1 MSFRLRIFSVLV
13 LAMIFVFPAA
23 VFSQESSDK
32 SSSDETVL
40 EDGWYYNK
48 IIKSIVFKGLKNIDK
63 KDVDGLVSSYY
74 GKRFTDELYENLYER
89 IDNLEYFDEINPEV
103 TPADSKHNTLII
115 TINVVEKPA
124 VSRIFVR
131 GNSQIRTTEIKDA
144 ASIKEKDIFNSS
156 KLPADERAIRNL
168 YLEKGFTNARV
179 SSETKNTEKGVE
191 VTFVI
196 DEGRSTVVGSIKFIG
211 NKVVSSKTLKKKI
224 SLKEAGIISKG
235 AFQESMLEADRQAIV
250 AYYGNMGYID
260 AQVVDITKDVAVNE
274 KKKRDELTIT
284 FAIQEGSQYTFNG
297 VSFVGNEIFSDEELG
312 SYIKLQKGAVF
323 NQTKYNEGVM
333 AVADHYYENGYTS
346 NRFQQ
351 IPEKDEENKTIGFQ
365 FMIIENVRSHVENI
379 TLKGNTK
386 TKDKVILRELP
397 IESGDIFSKAKVT
410 TGLRNLYNLQY
421 FSAVVP
427 DITPGSEENLV
438 DLVISVEEQ
447 STTSIEFGVTF
458 SGVSDPDDLPFALFV
473 KWQDSNVAGSG
484 NSVSASASVAT
495 DTQSVGLSWSTGWI
509 FDLPVSAS
517 ISTEFSHSSLSA
529 LRNKIDAY
537 GFVNDDD
544 YYMNYEQLKWSSG
557 FSLGRRW
564 TPDFAILSAATGI
577 NFSLKNNM
585 YDDDLWSPVDTSVS
599 DYANNW
605 GWQNSVWT
613 SFSIDDRDINYD
625 PSTGWFASQRLT
637 WYGITPWEDEYFLR
651 SDTKLEKYFT
661 LLKFQMTESWLFKVV
676 LMGYSG
682 LSMQFPAPG
691 SAVGDS
697 SRLYIDGMF
706 NGRGW
711 TSIYNTHRGRALWSN
726 IVELRIPL
734 VPGVLALDLF
744 ADAAAI
750 KESPYEL
757 SELKKEDFFFSFGPG
772 IRFTIP
778 QFPLRLLFA
787 NTGKFGSSDS
797 SDNYGKGDGEWHW
810 DKNWKFVLSFNI
822 TNK

>member
-1 MSFRLRIFSVLV
+1 MV
-13 LAMIFVFPAA
+13 LAFFLFCNAA
-23 VFSQESSDK
+23 VFSQETSGAE
-32 SSSDETVL
+32 ETAL
-40 EDGWYYNK
+40 EDGWYYDK
-48 IIKSIVFKGLKNIDK
+48 IIKSIVFKGLKNVDS
-63 KDVDGLVSSYY
+63 KDVDGLVSSFY
-74 GKRFTDELYENLYER
+74 GKKFTDELYENLYER

-103 TPADSKHNTLII
+103 TPADSKHRTLII
-115 TINVVEKPA
+115 TINVVEKPS
-124 VSRIFVR
+124 VSRIFVK
-131 GNSQIRTTEIKDA
+131 GNSQIRTTEIKEA
-144 ASIKEKDIFNSS
+144 ASVKEKDIFNES

-168 YLEKGFTNARV
+168 YLGKGFTNARV
-179 SSETKNTEKGVE
+179 SSEVKKTDKGVE

-196 DEGRSTVVGSIKFIG
+196 DEGRSTVVSSIKFIG
-211 NKVVSSKTLKKKI
+211 NKVISSRTLKKKI

-235 AFQESMLEADRQAIV
+235 AFQESMLEADSQAIA
-250 AYYGNMGYID
+250 AYYANNGYID
-260 AQVVDITKDVAVNE
+260 AQVVDITKDVNVNE

-284 FAIQEGSQYTFNG
+284 FVIQEGSQYIFNG
-297 VSFVGNEIFSDEELG
+297 VTFVGNRIFSDDELG

-351 IPEKDEENKTIGFQ
+351 IPEKDEENKTIAYQ
-365 FMIIENVRSHVENI
+365 FMIVENVRSHVENI

-386 TKDKVILRELP
+386 TKDKVILREIP

-427 DITPGSEENLV
+427 DIVPGSEENLV
-438 DLVISVEEQ
+438 DLIISVEEQ

-458 SGVSDPDDLPFALFV
+458 SGVSDPDDLPFALFL
-473 KWQDSNVAGSG
+473 KWQDSNVKGSG
-484 NSVSASASVAT
+484 NSISASTSIAT
-495 DTQSVGLSWSTGWI
+495 DTQSVSLGWSTGWI

-529 LRNKIDAY
+529 LRNKIEYD
-537 GFVNDDD
+537 GLVNDDD

-564 TPDFAILSAATGI
+564 TPDFAILSLATGV

-585 YDDDLWSPVDTSVS
+585 YDDDLWTPVDTSIS
-599 DYANNW
+599 DYANMW

-661 LLKFQMTESWLFKVV
+661 LLKFQMTENWLFKVV

-682 LSMQFPAPG
+682 LSLQVPAVN
-691 SAVGDS
+691 SSVGDS

-750 KESPYEL
+750 KESPDEMFT
-757 SELKKEDFFFSFGPG
+757 ELKKEDFFFSFGPG

-787 NTGKFGSSDS
+787 NTGKFGSYS
-797 SDNYGKGDGEWHW
+797 STDNYGKGDGEWHW